1 MSFGPGLRRLLY
13 SQPVMARD
21 LRQALR
27 TGRTIFLLILL
38 AVLLGLLILG
48 IGSAFGMTRAPI
60 NFGAVLFQIFFSLA
74 YFIVAIVGPAVAA
87 VGLSSERDGR
97 TWDALVLTGVDVRA
111 IAKGKFY
118 TATCTVLAF
127 LLMITPT
134 SLVSLLLGG
143 VTLTEVVLA
152 FGLLAIIAIV
162 AVAYGI
168 SVGAAAHGTGAAMLV
183 AMASALVGA
192 PVLYVAVG
200 FGMSFLAHGTWPEV
214 PSLSP
219 VWLPLAYTRG
229 RFDGWYIL
237 LLIALPTAMVG
248 LALWFF
254 YELTVARLSTD
265 ADDRASGLK
274 RWFLVSLPIM
284 TAIAAIPG
292 AMTHGS
298 SRLHAWIGGLGGLF
312 VFAVFCAYVFAGDAL
327 AASRRVEFQWQK
339 QGAGWKTR
347 VLGPGLVQ
355 TAMLVLVTS
364 LLSLGVYALAGAAV
378 LSREA
383 ERGAMPAASIALLS
397 CGEYWSSF
405 LVFVIGFVVWA
416 RVRADSASGARIL
429 STMVAAVALAAP
441 WMAFLTFGL
450 TSARRVS
457 ETLLIAAPSPLY
469 ALVIVGAIEGGEPHL
484 ALTSGLV
491 CSLGW
496 ISMGLVLFGLGARR
510 ATRIVAEQR
519 TLRANLEARLAH
531 EAPDALMPPSDTA
544 APTEA

>member
-1 MSFGPGLRRLLY
+1 
-13 SQPVMARD
+13 MARD

-27 TGRTIFLLILL
+27 TGRTIFLLIVL

-48 IGSAFGMTRAPI
+48 IGSAFGMTRAPA
-60 NFGAVLFQIFFSLA
+60 NFGAVIFQIFFSLA
-74 YFIVAIVGPAVAA
+74 YFIVTIVGPAVAA

-97 TWDALVLTGVDVRA
+97 TWDALVLTGVDVRT

-118 TATCTVLAF
+118 TATWTVVAF

-143 VTLTEVVLA
+143 VTVAEVVLA
-152 FGLLAIIAIV
+152 FGLLAIIGIV

-168 SVGAAAHGTGAAMLV
+168 SVGASAHGTGAAMLV

-192 PVLYVAVG
+192 PVLYVAAG
-200 FGMSFLAHGTWPEV
+200 LGMSYLAHATWLEV
-214 PSLSP
+214 PTLSP

-229 RFDGWYIL
+229 RFDGWYLL
-237 LLIALPTAMVG
+237 LLITLPVALVG

-274 RWFLVSLPIM
+274 RWFVVSLPIL
-284 TAIAAIPG
+284 TAIATIPG
-292 AMTHGS
+292 CMTRGP

-312 VFAVFCAYVFAGDAL
+312 VFEVFCAFVFAGDAL
-327 AASRRVEFQWQK
+327 AASRRVEFRWQR
-339 QGAGWKTR
+339 QSAGWKTR

-364 LLSLGVYALAGAAV
+364 LLSLGLYALVGAAV
-378 LSREA
+378 LSRDAASEL
-383 ERGAMPAASIALLS
+383 PAASIALLS

-429 STMVAAVALAAP
+429 STMVSAVALAAP
-441 WMAFLTFGL
+441 WMAFLTFGF
-450 TSARRVS
+450 TSTRRLS

-469 ALVIVGAIEGGEPHL
+469 ALVIVGAIERGEPHL

-510 ATRIVAEQR
+510 ATRAVAEQR

-531 EAPDALMPPSDTA
+531 EAPSALLPPSDTA
-544 APTEA
+544 APTEV